1 MAAFS
6 VPLSSLCVST
16 MTGMVLAPPAQPA
29 DAVVQVPPQVADQSL
44 VADVPPTFLRGFRV
58 EGAPEL
64 DLVFGDSEHF
74 KRHIDRFFALDKAM
88 DQTRSAFSHNVQ
100 AALETLGDHPRG
112 RCPVD
117 QVAAAFYEARR
128 DGETYRALG
137 AEMEGEAVLIRQL
150 DDLGET
156 AGLTPDY
163 RWRVRQAHELYKHAL
178 VDLREMRVEF
188 MTQLGSE
195 LAHRGCSRHQ
205 LLARGAELAAEKP
218 TQVAGNRGPG
228 APDSGEA
235 GGAAGHPGEA
245 ADSSAGGE
253 VAAPATVI
261 TFYVDNQAC
270 TQTQSVFLDGALI
283 GQVNGR
289 SRSAFQASEGHH
301 ALCLIEASASARCG
315 DPGTLRTA
323 FLHDGWSIA
332 LHCRPGNRG

>member
-16 MTGMVLAPPAQPA
+16 MTSMVLAPPAQPD

-74 KRHIDRFFALDKAM
+74 KRHIGRFFALDKAM

-100 AALETLGDHPRG
+100 AALEALGDHPHG

-117 QVAAAFYEARR
+117 DVAPAFYEARR

-137 AEMEGEAVLIRQL
+137 AEMENEALLIRQL

-163 RWRVRQAHELYKHAL
+163 RWKVRQAHERYKRAL

-188 MTQLGSE
+188 MTQLGGE
-195 LAHRGCSRHQ
+195 LSHRGCSRHQ
-205 LLARGAELAAEKP
+205 LLARGAELVAEKP
-218 TQVAGNRGPG
+218 TRTAGAGT
-228 APDSGEA
+228 AAE
-235 GGAAGHPGEA
+235 GGAAA
-245 ADSSAGGE
+245 ASAGVPDPAGDDAAE
-253 VAAPATVI
+253 IAAPATVI

-270 TQTQSVFLDGALI
+270 TQAQSVFLDGALL
-283 GQVNGR
+283 GQVSGH

-301 ALCLIEASASARCG
+301 ALCLIDASSSARCG

-332 LHCRPGNRG
+332 MHCRVQARN